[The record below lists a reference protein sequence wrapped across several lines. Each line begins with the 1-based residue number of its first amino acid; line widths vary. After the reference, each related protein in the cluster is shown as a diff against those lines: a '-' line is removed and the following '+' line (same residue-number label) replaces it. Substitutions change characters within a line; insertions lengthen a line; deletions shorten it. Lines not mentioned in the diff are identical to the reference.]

1 MSQDYSHERHLK
13 DRAVLEKIALANTVV
28 VGLELAGGIGAYEV
42 LGSEKFWSIVNW
54 QEVTAGVGV
63 PIALYLALYLLEWR
77 NTNKCN
83 RSRNA

>member
-1 MSQDYSHERHLK
+1 MSYSHEQHLK

-28 VGLELAGGIGAYEV
+28 SSLGLVGGIGAHEII
-42 LGSEKFWSIVNW
+42 GSEKFWSIVGW
-54 QEVTAGVGV
+54 QEVTAGVGIPLAV
-63 PIALYLALYLLEWR
+63 YLALYRLEWS